1 MLFRVILSF
10 LILLTLSC
18 SEGDVPVNLTRSQ
31 ISELLTTTHLL
42 GSFTGDRSPSLQQDN
57 LEPGEYTIQFQI
69 VEPPTDG
76 LGFATY
82 AYIVWKIGGQQ
93 ISRIISVFNGSA
105 ISGIA
110 DSVHVQLLDQSGRGE
125 VSLQGT
131 FSVTNGSPSFTSSV
145 AQTLKS
151 GQLIQ
156 FDSQPGVFYSVPNG
170 MLGTSGVLDAAYT
183 GVTDGAAEAFS
194 LSKYKVAAALSKG
207 TRPTTMQPPVLFT
220 QNEKNAGPGA
230 NLTVIFPFD
239 AGIISVLA
247 TVIVNGNNT
256 QEEAANGTLSFFD
269 DNGFTLTAFIP
280 SSFPAW
286 YPVPPGSVSMV
297 FSNHSGDQT
306 LNFSYQWGIE
316 G

>member
-1 MLFRVILSF
+1 
-10 LILLTLSC
+10 
-18 SEGDVPVNLTRSQ
+18 VNLTRSQ
-31 ISELLTTTHLL
+31 ISEIQTGTNAL
-42 GSFTGDRSPSLQQDN
+42 GTFAGERLPSLQQDD

-69 VEPPTDG
+69 VEPPVDG

-82 AYIVWKIGGQQ
+82 AFIVWKIGGQQ

-131 FSVTNGSPSFTSSV
+131 FSVTNGSTNFTSSV

-156 FDSQPGVFYSVPNG
+156 FDSQPGVFYVVPNG
-170 MLGTSGVLDAAYT
+170 MTGTSGVLDSPYT
-183 GVTDGAAEAFS
+183 GITNAGAKAFS

-207 TRPTTMQPPVLFT
+207 TRATTMQPPVLFT
-220 QNEKNAGPGA
+220 QNEKNAGPAA
-230 NLTVIFPFD
+230 NLTVIFPID

-269 DNGFTLTAFIP
+269 DNGVTLTAFIP
-280 SSFPAW
+280 SSFPNW

-297 FSNHSGDQT
+297 FTNHSGEDT

>member
-1 MLFRVILSF
+1 MSANAPLQ
-10 LILLTLSC
+10 LTKA
-18 SEGDVPVNLTRSQ
+18 Q
-31 ISELLTTTHLL
+31 IAELTTTSNPL
-42 GSFTGDRSPSLQQDN
+42 GSFSGDRAPSLQQDD
-57 LEPGEYTIQFQI
+57 LEPGEYTLQFQI
-69 VEPPTDG
+69 VEPPIDS

-82 AYIVWKIGGQQ
+82 AYIVWKIRGQQ

-105 ISGIA
+105 ISGVA

-125 VSLQGT
+125 VFLDGT
-131 FSVTNGSPSFTSSV
+131 FSVTNGSANVTSS
-145 AQTLKS
+145 ASHALKP

-156 FDSQPGVFYSVPNG
+156 FSSQPGVFYTVPNG
-170 MLGTSGVLDAAYT
+170 MNGTSAVLDRAYT
-183 GVTDGAAEAFS
+183 GTTNAAADAFT
-194 LSKYKVAAALSKG
+194 LSIYKVAVALSRG
-207 TRPTTMQPPVLFT
+207 TRATTMQPPVLFT
-220 QNEKNAGPGA
+220 QNEKNAAPGG
-230 NLTVIFPFD
+230 NLTVLFPLD

-269 DNGFTLTAFIP
+269 DNGNTLTAFIP

-297 FSNHSGDQT
+297 FSNHSGEET